1 MCPVPAVATLKFSP
15 GCFLVL
21 HSSEDRRGANTPITM
36 KSFATVAVLLL
47 GLTSSASALFFKNES
62 MINQNGADLGCF
74 NTFETT
80 NSNAFDVCT
89 WGLLGGAF
97 FIFFFASYAGMSP
110 DISARHG
117 YDNAYNYEQQR
128 GDLGKHPF
136 ANSGNIVSKA
146 VSK

>member
-1 MCPVPAVATLKFSP
+1 
-15 GCFLVL
+15 
-21 HSSEDRRGANTPITM
+21 M
-36 KSFATVAVLLL
+36 KSFATVAVVLL
-47 GLTSSASALFFKNES
+47 GMTSSASALFNNQSLFN
-62 MINQNGADLGCF
+62 NQNGADLGCF

-110 DISARHG
+110 DNSARLG